1 MSEHW
6 TRTLTAVSA
15 VGTGTAG
22 GVFFAFSTFVM
33 TALDR
38 LTPGASIE
46 AMQAINVAAPN
57 AWFMSV
63 LLGTALLAGGLAA
76 WSAFHL
82 GEPAALLRLIGGG
95 VYLVS
100 IVLTIAYHVPRNEA
114 LDKVDPRS
122 PDAAARWSSYASGWT
137 ALNHVRTLSAIAAC
151 AVFVAAVWVD

>member
-1 MSEHW
+1 M
-6 TRTLTAVSA
+6 
-15 VGTGTAG
+15 
-22 GVFFAFSTFVM
+22 FFAFSTFVM

-46 AMQAINVAAPN
+46 AMQAINAAAPN

-82 GEPAALLRLIGGG
+82 DEPAALLRLIGGG

-122 PDAAARWSSYASGWT
+122 AGAAARWSSYATGWT

-151 AVFVAAVWVD
+151 ALFIAAVWVD

>member
-1 MSEHW
+1 M
-6 TRTLTAVSA
+6 
-15 VGTGTAG
+15 VG
-22 GVFFAFSTFVM
+22 
-33 TALDR
+33 
-38 LTPGASIE
+38 
-46 AMQAINVAAPN
+46 
-57 AWFMSV
+57 
-63 LLGTALLAGGLAA
+63 
-76 WSAFHL
+76 FHL

-122 PDAAARWSSYASGWT
+122 ADAAARWSSYASGWT